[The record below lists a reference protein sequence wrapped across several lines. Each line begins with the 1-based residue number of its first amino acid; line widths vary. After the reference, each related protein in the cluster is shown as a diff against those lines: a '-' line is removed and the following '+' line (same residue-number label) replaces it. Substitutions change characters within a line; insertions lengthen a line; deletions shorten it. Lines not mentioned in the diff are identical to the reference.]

1 VSYGV
6 WVWGMSYGVW
16 GVILSVIG
24 NACEESVR
32 SKDKRIFHF
41 VQYDTTGCIT
51 AAIEIHEFVLV

>member
-1 VSYGV
+1 
-6 WVWGMSYGVW
+6 MW